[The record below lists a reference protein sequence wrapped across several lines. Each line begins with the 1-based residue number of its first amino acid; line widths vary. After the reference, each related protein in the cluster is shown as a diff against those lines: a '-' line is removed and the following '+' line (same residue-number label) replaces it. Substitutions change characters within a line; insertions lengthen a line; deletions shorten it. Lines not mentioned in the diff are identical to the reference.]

1 MKIIRNSCI
10 GLFLLVFLAV
20 APVSAQQSININT
33 ATVEQLVELKG
44 IGEVIAQRIIDYR
57 QEHNGFKSVNELAAV
72 KGVGDK
78 TLEKLRPILIVQE
91 QKKQ

>member
-10 GLFLLVFLAV
+10 CVFLFVLLAV
-20 APVSAQQSININT
+20 VPVSAQQSININT

-44 IGEVIAQRIIDYR
+44 VGEVIAQRIIDYR
-57 QEHNGFKSVNELAAV
+57 QEHNGFKSVDELAAV

-78 TLEKLRPILIVQE
+78 TLENLRPVLIVQE
-91 QKKQ
+91 QKQ